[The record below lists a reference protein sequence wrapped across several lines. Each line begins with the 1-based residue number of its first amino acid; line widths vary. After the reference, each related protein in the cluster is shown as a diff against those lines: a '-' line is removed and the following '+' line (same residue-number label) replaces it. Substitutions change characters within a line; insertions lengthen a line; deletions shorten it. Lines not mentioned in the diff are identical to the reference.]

1 VTSPAAL
8 EPDPP
13 PPPTAAPAAGT
24 SPRVHTSHFTVSALH
39 LDGATE
45 ATLTIEPSVAPGSG
59 GGLVTV
65 RPKGRRQTYTLSL
78 ALVAEMVAWRAA
90 KAAAVGAS
98 NSKRKR

>member
-1 VTSPAAL
+1 MSATAPL
-8 EPDPP
+8 EPDPLEPPAP
-13 PPPTAAPAAGT
+13 PPPTAA
-24 SPRVHTSHFTVSALH
+24 RVHTSHFTVSAVH

-90 KAAAVGAS
+90 KAAAVATGKKG
-98 NSKRKR
+98 KR